1 MTYLR
6 MTTMAIVVVL
16 ASSACGGGE
25 TAESSTTT
33 SVVFTET
40 TTTTAT
46 TTTLATT
53 TSSTTVPPEQLSAT
67 TTTFRVQ
74 LDLKALGFFE
84 GQIDGI
90 AGEETRAALRSFQT
104 QQGIGSDG
112 EFGSQTDAV
121 MVPLLVV
128 NVEYIKKLQ
137 EELTKLGLYTS
148 IIDGKIGKGTKAAIE
163 KLQGSCDLEKTGI
176 IDIAT
181 RICLDNAG

>member
-25 TAESSTTT
+25 TAESSTTS

-84 GQIDGI
+84 GQVDGI

-148 IIDGKIGKGTKAAIE
+148 IIDGKIGKG
-163 KLQGSCDLEKTGI
+163 
-176 IDIAT
+176 
-181 RICLDNAG
+181 